1 MGNSFFHKMLN
12 AGINDTMSFAEQNR
26 IKQANIFMVA
36 PLPVYLFFMVIGAVY
51 HQNIILYLGVAAI
64 GGNLLGLW
72 FSAQGRL
79 GIARN
84 TPLIINSLLI
94 FIVNNTFDYGAKLP
108 FFYFPILVT
117 YAGYY
122 HFRNDFSTMLQSF
135 LVTVAAIL
143 ATLILPQGAMG
154 WFVTNPSLVA
164 WINGTV
170 MLMAFVLFFGFLKI
184 LMDYNFKN
192 ELAYKTLLDQ
202 YQKNAQALQE
212 AREKAE
218 LAAAAKGQFV
228 SNMSHELRTPLNGII
243 GTTNLLLQEAVLLQQ
258 QQHLEVLKYSSEH
271 MLNLINDVLDFSKI
285 DAGKMELEA
294 RSFNLK
300 TCVDNVAAFFRPQ
313 LMVKG
318 LAFTL
323 QVDETLNQSFVS
335 DETRLGQVLHNLLSN
350 AIKFTSH
357 GGVDVRV
364 TDQGTNHLGQM
375 VRFSVADT
383 GIGIRPDKL
392 SVIFEGFEQVNKGTA
407 RVYGGTGL
415 GLSISKAIVELFGA
429 TLGVESAAGKGSTFF
444 FTLTLQAAN
453 HKPQPYISSATATT
467 LARLDNLRVLLAEDN
482 PVNMRIAQTFLQKW
496 GAVVTTAVNGAEMLE
511 QFERQEFDVLL
522 VDLEMPVMD
531 GYQAIS
537 AIRKKG
543 SSIRAVAFTAAVYDN
558 LHGQLLSSGFNDYLQ
573 KPFRP
578 EELHSKVRGDM

>member
-1 MGNSFFHKMLN
+1 MGNPFFHKIVS
-12 AGINDTMSFAEQNR
+12 AGINETMSFAEQNR
-26 IKQANIFMVA
+26 IKQANIFMLA
-36 PLPVYLFFMVIGAVY
+36 PLPVYVFFMVIGGIY
-51 HQNIILYLGVAAI
+51 QQTLILYLGVAAI

-122 HFRNDFSTMLQSF
+122 HFRSDLASMLKSF
-135 LVTVAAIL
+135 LVTVAAVL
-143 ATLILPQGAMG
+143 ATLILPQGMLG
-154 WFVTNPSLVA
+154 WHVTNPILVA
-164 WINGTV
+164 WINGAV
-170 MLMAFVLFFGFLKI
+170 MLMAFVLFFGFLKV

-192 ELAYKTLLDQ
+192 ELAYKTLLEQ
-202 YQKNAQALQE
+202 YKKNAKALQE

-243 GTTNLLLQEAVLLQQ
+243 GTTNLLLQEAVLQQQ

-294 RSFNLK
+294 RAFNLK

-313 LMVKG
+313 LMAKD
-318 LAFTL
+318 LTFTL
-323 QVDETLNQSFVS
+323 HVDETLNQSFIS

-350 AIKFTSH
+350 AIKFTSQ
-357 GGVDVRV
+357 GGVHVQV
-364 TDQGTNHLGQM
+364 TDQGTNHLGQV

-383 GIGIRPDKL
+383 GIGIRADKL
-392 SVIFEGFEQVNKGTA
+392 EMIFEGFEQVNKGTA

-429 TLGVESAAGKGSTFF
+429 NLAVESAAGKGSTFF
-444 FTLTLQAAN
+444 FTLALQPAN
-453 HKPQPYISSATATT
+453 HKPQPYISPATATT

-496 GAVVTTAVNGAEMLE
+496 GAVVSTAVNGAEMLE
-511 QFERQEFDVLL
+511 LFEKQDFDVLL
-522 VDLEMPVMD
+522 VDLEMPIMD

-543 SSIRAVAFTAAVYDN
+543 SPIRAVAFTAAVYDN

-578 EELHSKVRGDM
+578 EELHAKVRG

>member
-1 MGNSFFHKMLN
+1 MGNPFFHKIVS
-12 AGINDTMSFAEQNR
+12 AGINETMSFAEQNR
-26 IKQANIFMVA
+26 IKQANIFMLA
-36 PLPVYLFFMVIGAVY
+36 PLPVYVFFMVIGGIY
-51 HQNIILYLGVAAI
+51 QQTLILYLGVAAI

-122 HFRNDFSTMLQSF
+122 HFRSDLASMLKSF
-135 LVTVAAIL
+135 LVTVAAVL
-143 ATLILPQGAMG
+143 ATLILPQGMLG
-154 WFVTNPSLVA
+154 WHVTNPILVA
-164 WINGTV
+164 WINGAV
-170 MLMAFVLFFGFLKI
+170 MLMAFVLFFGFLKV

-192 ELAYKTLLDQ
+192 ELAYKTLLEQ
-202 YQKNAQALQE
+202 HKKNAKALQE

-243 GTTNLLLQEAVLLQQ
+243 GTTNLLLQEAVLQQQ

-294 RSFNLK
+294 RAFNLK

-313 LMVKG
+313 LMAKD
-318 LAFTL
+318 LTFTL
-323 QVDETLNQSFVS
+323 HVDETLNQSFIS

-350 AIKFTSH
+350 AIKFTSQ
-357 GGVDVRV
+357 GGVDVQV
-364 TDQGTNHLGQM
+364 TDQGTNHLGQV

-383 GIGIRPDKL
+383 GIGIRADKL
-392 SVIFEGFEQVNKGTA
+392 EMIFEGFEQVNKGTA

-429 TLGVESAAGKGSTFF
+429 NLAVESAAGKGSTFF
-444 FTLTLQAAN
+444 FTLALQPAN
-453 HKPQPYISSATATT
+453 HKPQPYISPATATT

-496 GAVVTTAVNGAEMLE
+496 GAVVSTAVNGAEMLE
-511 QFERQEFDVLL
+511 LFEKQDFDVLL
-522 VDLEMPVMD
+522 VDLEMPIMD

-543 SSIRAVAFTAAVYDN
+543 SPIRAVAFTAAVYDN
-558 LHGQLLSSGFNDYLQ
+558 LHGQLISSGFNDYLQ

-578 EELHSKVRGDM
+578 EELHAKVRG

>member
-1 MGNSFFHKMLN
+1 
-12 AGINDTMSFAEQNR
+12 MSFAEQNR

-36 PLPVYLFFMVIGAVY
+36 PLPVYLFFMVIGAIY
-51 HQNIILYLGVAAI
+51 HQKIILYLGVAAI

-72 FSAQGRL
+72 FSAQGRM

-94 FIVNNTFDYGAKLP
+94 FLVNNTFDYGAKLP
-108 FFYFPILVT
+108 FFYFPILVA

-122 HFRNDFSTMLQSF
+122 HFRSDFSSMLKSF
-135 LVTVAAIL
+135 LVTAAAIL
-143 ATLILPQGAMG
+143 ATVIAPQGLLG
-154 WFVTNPSLVA
+154 WNVTSPNLVL
-164 WINGTV
+164 WVNGV
-170 MLMAFVLFFGFLKI
+170 IMLMSVVLFFGFLKV

-202 YQKNAQALQE
+202 YQKNEKALQQ

-243 GTTNLLLQEAVLLQQ
+243 GTTNLLLQEAVLSQQ

-294 RSFNLK
+294 RGFNLK
-300 TCVDNVAAFFRPQ
+300 TCVDNVATFFRPQ
-313 LMVKG
+313 LTVKD

-323 QVDETLNQSFVS
+323 HIDETLNQSFIS

-357 GGVDVRV
+357 GGVHVRV
-364 TDQGTNHLGQM
+364 TDQGISPLGQL

-383 GIGIRPDKL
+383 GIGIRPEKRRM
-392 SVIFEGFEQVNKGTA
+392 IFEGFEQVNKGTA

-429 TLGVESAAGKGSTFF
+429 TLEVESAAGKGSTFF
-444 FTLTLQAAN
+444 FTVALQPAN
-453 HKPQPYISSATATT
+453 HKPQPYISPATATT

-496 GAVVTTAVNGAEMLE
+496 GAVVTTAVNGAEMLDL
-511 QFERQEFDVLL
+511 FEKQEFDVLL

-543 SSIRAVAFTAAVYDN
+543 SPIRAVAFTAAVYDN
-558 LHGQLLSSGFNDYLQ
+558 LHEQLLSNGFNDYLQ

-578 EELHSKVRGDM
+578 EDLHSKMRG

>member
-1 MGNSFFHKMLN
+1 MGNPFFHKIVR
-12 AGINDTMSFAEQNR
+12 AGINETMSFAEQNR
-26 IKQANIFMVA
+26 IKQANIFMLA
-36 PLPVYLFFMVIGAVY
+36 PLPVYVFFMVIGGIY
-51 HQNIILYLGVAAI
+51 QQTLILYLGVAAI

-122 HFRNDFSTMLQSF
+122 HFRSDLASMLKSF
-135 LVTVAAIL
+135 LVTVAAVL
-143 ATLILPQGAMG
+143 ATLILPQGILG
-154 WFVTNPSLVA
+154 WHVTNPILVA
-164 WINGTV
+164 WINGAV
-170 MLMAFVLFFGFLKI
+170 MLMAFVLFFGFLKV

-192 ELAYKTLLDQ
+192 ELAYKTLLEQ
-202 YQKNAQALQE
+202 HKKNAKALQE

-243 GTTNLLLQEAVLLQQ
+243 GTTNLLLQEAVLQQQ

-294 RSFNLK
+294 RAFNLK

-313 LMVKG
+313 LMAKD
-318 LAFTL
+318 LTFTL
-323 QVDETLNQSFVS
+323 HVDETLNQSFIS

-350 AIKFTSH
+350 AIKFTSQ
-357 GGVDVRV
+357 GGVHVQV
-364 TDQGTNHLGQM
+364 TDQGTNHLGQV

-383 GIGIRPDKL
+383 GIGIRADKL
-392 SVIFEGFEQVNKGTA
+392 EMIFEGFEQVNKGTA

-429 TLGVESAAGKGSTFF
+429 DLAVESAAGKGSTFF
-444 FTLTLQAAN
+444 FTLALQPAN
-453 HKPQPYISSATATT
+453 HKPQPYISPATATT

-496 GAVVTTAVNGAEMLE
+496 GAVVSTAVNGAEMLE
-511 QFERQEFDVLL
+511 LFEKQDFDVLL
-522 VDLEMPVMD
+522 VDLEMPIMD

-543 SSIRAVAFTAAVYDN
+543 SPIRAVAFTAAVYDN
-558 LHGQLLSSGFNDYLQ
+558 LHGQLISSGFNDYLQ

-578 EELHSKVRGDM
+578 EELHAKVRG

>member
-1 MGNSFFHKMLN
+1 MGISLLHKVVN
-12 AGINDTMSFAEQNR
+12 VGVNDAMSFADQNR
-26 IKQANIFMVA
+26 TRQANIFMLV
-36 PLPVYLFFMVIGAVY
+36 PLPVYVFFMVIGTLY
-51 HQNIILYLGVAAI
+51 HQTLILYLGIAAI

-94 FIVNNTFDYGAKLP
+94 FLVNNTFDYGAKLP
-108 FFYFPILVT
+108 FFFFPILVT

-122 HFRNDFSTMLQSF
+122 HFRSDLKTMLKSF
-135 LVTVAAIL
+135 LVTVACIL
-143 ATLILPQGAMG
+143 ATLMVPQGTLG
-154 WFVTNPSLVA
+154 WYVTNSSLVA
-164 WINGTV
+164 WINGSV
-170 MLMAFVLFFGFLKI
+170 MLMGFALFFGFLKI

-192 ELAYKTLLDQ
+192 ELAYKSLLEQ
-202 YQKNAQALQE
+202 SQKNAIALEE
-212 AREKAE
+212 ARAKAE

-243 GTTNLLLQEAVLLQQ
+243 GSTNLLLQEDALPQQ

-271 MLNLINDVLDFSKI
+271 MLNLINDVLDFSKM

-300 TCVDNVAAFFRPQ
+300 ACVDNVAAFFRPQ
-313 LMVKG
+313 LVAKD

-323 QVDETLNQSFVS
+323 HVDEVLDQSFVS
-335 DETRLGQVLHNLLSN
+335 DETRMGQVLHNLLSN
-350 AIKFTSH
+350 AIKFTSN
-357 GGVDVRV
+357 GGVHIQV
-364 TDQGTNHLGQM
+364 TSQGTSHLGHL

-383 GIGIRPDKL
+383 GIGIRPEKL
-392 SVIFEGFEQVNKGTA
+392 KLIFEGFEQVNKGTA

-429 TLGVESAAGKGSTFF
+429 NLQVESAPGKGSTFF
-444 FTLTLQAAN
+444 FTVALQPAN
-453 HKPQPYISSATATT
+453 HKPQPYISPGTAST

-496 GAVVTTAVNGAEMLE
+496 GAEVTTAVNGAEMLE
-511 QFERQEFDVLL
+511 LFGSGDFDVLL

-531 GYQAIS
+531 GYQAIA
-537 AIRKKG
+537 AIRATG
-543 SSIRAVAFTAAVYDN
+543 SQIKAVAFTAAVYDN
-558 LHGQLLSSGFNDYLQ
+558 LHGQLLNSGFDDYLQ

-578 EELHSKVRGDM
+578 EELHSKIKA

>member
-1 MGNSFFHKMLN
+1 
-12 AGINDTMSFAEQNR
+12 
-26 IKQANIFMVA
+26 
-36 PLPVYLFFMVIGAVY
+36 
-51 HQNIILYLGVAAI
+51 
-64 GGNLLGLW
+64 
-72 FSAQGRL
+72 
-79 GIARN
+79 
-84 TPLIINSLLI
+84 
-94 FIVNNTFDYGAKLP
+94 
-108 FFYFPILVT
+108 
-117 YAGYY
+117 
-122 HFRNDFSTMLQSF
+122 
-135 LVTVAAIL
+135 
-143 ATLILPQGAMG
+143 
-154 WFVTNPSLVA
+154 VA

-170 MLMAFVLFFGFLKI
+170 MLMSFVLFFGFLKV

-202 YQKNAQALQE
+202 YQKNARALQE

-243 GTTNLLLQEAVLLQQ
+243 GTTNLLLQEAVLSQQ
-258 QQHLEVLKYSSEH
+258 QPHLEVLKYSSEH

-294 RSFNLK
+294 RGFNLK

-313 LMVKG
+313 LMVKD
-318 LAFTL
+318 LTFTL
-323 QVDETLNQSFVS
+323 HVDETLNQSFIS

-350 AIKFTSH
+350 AIKFTSN
-357 GGVDVRV
+357 GGVHVQV
-364 TDQGTNHLGQM
+364 TDQATNHLGQL

-392 SVIFEGFEQVNKGTA
+392 KVIFEGFEQVNKGTA

-429 TLGVESAAGKGSTFF
+429 DLQVESAAGKGSTFF
-444 FTLTLQAAN
+444 FTLALQPAN
-453 HKPQPYISSATATT
+453 HKPQPYISPATTTT

-511 QFERQEFDVLL
+511 LFEKQKFDVLL
-522 VDLEMPVMD
+522 VDLEMPIMD

-543 SSIRAVAFTAAVYDN
+543 SPIRAVAFTAAVYDN

-578 EELHSKVRGDM
+578 EELHSKVRG

>member
-1 MGNSFFHKMLN
+1 MGNSFFHKILS
-12 AGINDTMSFAEQNR
+12 AGIKDTMSFADQNR
-26 IKQANIFMVA
+26 IRQANIFMLA
-36 PLPVYLFFMVIGAVY
+36 PLPVYVFFMVIGGIY
-51 HQNIILYLGVAAI
+51 QQTFILYLGVAAI

-122 HFRNDFSTMLQSF
+122 HFRSDLASMLKSF
-135 LVTVAAIL
+135 LVTVVTIL
-143 ATLILPQGAMG
+143 ATLMLPEGILG
-154 WFVTNPSLVA
+154 WHVTSPVLVA
-164 WINGTV
+164 WINGSV

-192 ELAYKTLLDQ
+192 ELAYKTLLEQ
-202 YQKNAQALQE
+202 YQTNARALQE

-243 GTTNLLLQEAVLLQQ
+243 GTTNLLLQEAVLSQQ
-258 QQHLEVLKYSSEH
+258 QPHLEVLKYSSEH

-294 RSFNLK
+294 RGFNLK

-313 LMVKG
+313 LMVKD
-318 LAFTL
+318 LTFTL
-323 QVDETLNQSFVS
+323 HVDETLNQSFVS

-357 GGVDVRV
+357 GGVHVQV
-364 TDQGTNHLGQM
+364 TDQGTNHLGQL

-392 SVIFEGFEQVNKGTA
+392 KVIFEGFEQVNKGTA

-429 TLGVESAAGKGSTFF
+429 DLQVESAAGKGSTFF
-444 FTLTLQAAN
+444 FTVALQPAN
-453 HKPQPYISSATATT
+453 HKPQPYISPATTTT

-511 QFERQEFDVLL
+511 LFEKQEFDVLL
-522 VDLEMPVMD
+522 VDLEMPIMD

-543 SSIRAVAFTAAVYDN
+543 SPIRAVAFTAAVYDN

-578 EELHSKVRGDM
+578 EELHSKVRG